1 MARERTGTVGMK
13 SDTWRLSIELGK
25 MKYEKK
31 IVKNRR
37 FNDDEIIWPYRIALF
52 ESK

>member
-31 IVKNRR
+31 NRGKI
-37 FNDDEIIWPYRIALF
+37 DDLMTMR
-52 ESK
+52 